1 MSLTRINN
9 NIMANNAQR
18 NLSLN
23 TERISKSMEKLSSGL
38 RINRA
43 ADDPAGIV
51 MSEALRAQVSGL
63 DVVQQNVSEAVNLV
77 KTAEGALSE
86 VNSLLRQIQDLA
98 LDSASDSTNT
108 ADTRAALQA
117 QLDSALTTIDSIA
130 ANTKYAG
137 INLLDGTVGNKITN
151 DQPGIVSNVNFV
163 TTGFATGDI
172 QIDVT
177 TAAEQAVVVGTTTY
191 TAVGDA
197 LKAAGSLYINDT
209 FIDDFTT
216 ADTVQG
222 MIDTINAKS
231 HLTGAKAVYVDNGAG
246 GVDTVKIVSN
256 EYGDATTL
264 KVVQVGQTM
273 FNNATGTVTDAGV
286 DVAATVTI
294 GTTAHVF
301 GNGEGL
307 VLEDL
312 NGNTI
317 TLSETGGAVV
327 HNLGVI
333 GELTSG
339 AASFQTG
346 LSDTEQSEIV
356 INSVSTTT
364 LGIATLDVTS
374 ATGAQAALSTIA
386 TAIDAVSTLRGQLGA
401 FQANELESQGR
412 SLATARENIAASESA
427 IRDTDF
433 GAEMAEFSTAQILV
447 QSATSF
453 LAQANSL
460 PQNVLSLIRG

>member
-9 NIMANNAQR
+9 NVMAQNAQR
-18 NLSLN
+18 NLAIN
-23 TERISKSMEKLSSGL
+23 TDRISRSMEKLSSGL

-63 DVVQQNVSEAVNLV
+63 DVVQQNVTEAVNLV

-108 ADTRAALQA
+108 VDTRAALQA
-117 QLDSALTTIDSIA
+117 QLDSALTTIDSIS

-151 DQPGIVSNVNFV
+151 AMPGNVSSFNFV
-163 TTGFATGDI
+163 TTGFTTGDI
-172 QIDVT
+172 TIDVT
-177 TAAEQAVVVGTTTY
+177 TAAEQAKVVGTTTY
-191 TAVGDA
+191 TAATDS
-197 LKAAGSLYINDT
+197 LKAAGTLYINDV

-222 MIDTINAKS
+222 MIDTINSKS

-246 GVDTVKIVSN
+246 GVDTVKIVAN
-256 EYGDATTL
+256 DYGDATTL

-286 DVAATVTI
+286 DAAATVTV
-294 GTTAHVF
+294 GGVAQTMTA
-301 GNGEGL
+301 GEGL
-307 VLEDL
+307 QLKDA
-312 NGNTI
+312 NGNEI
-317 TLSETGGAVV
+317 NLSELGGASI
-327 HNLGVI
+327 HNLGTV
-333 GELTSG
+333 GTLTSG
-339 AASFQTG
+339 SASFQTG

-356 INSVSTTT
+356 INSISTTA
-364 LGIATLDVTS
+364 LGVAGLDVTS
-374 ATGAQAALSTIA
+374 ATTAQAALTTIA
-386 TAIDAVSTLRGQLGA
+386 SAIDAVSTLRGRLGA

-412 SLATARENIAASESA
+412 SLATTRENIAASESA

-433 GAEMAEFSTAQILV
+433 GSEMAEFSTAQILV

>member
-9 NIMANNAQR
+9 NIMAQNSQR

-23 TERISKSMEKLSSGL
+23 TQRISESMEKLSSGL

-43 ADDPAGIV
+43 ADDPAGLV
-51 MSEALRAQVSGL
+51 MSESLRAQVSGL

-77 KTAEGALSE
+77 KTAEGALTE

-108 ADTRAALQA
+108 AETRAALQA
-117 QLDSALTTIDSIA
+117 QLDSALKTIDSIA

-137 INLLDGTVGNKITN
+137 INLLDGNIGNKISN
-151 DQPGIVSNVNFV
+151 EQPGLVSSVNFV
-163 TTGFATGDI
+163 TTGFTTGNI
-172 QIDVT
+172 EIDVT
-177 TAAEQAVVVGTTTY
+177 TAGEQATVMGTTTY
-191 TAVGDA
+191 TAASDT

-209 FIDDFTT
+209 FIADFTT

-231 HLTGAKAVYVDNGAG
+231 HLTGAKAVYSDNGTG
-246 GVDTVKIVSN
+246 GVDTVKIVAN

-273 FNNATGTVTDAGV
+273 FNNAAGTVTDAGV
-286 DVAATVTI
+286 DVAATVTV
-294 GTTAHVF
+294 GGVARTFTA
-301 GNGEGL
+301 GEGL
-307 VLEDL
+307 VLQDL
-312 NGNTI
+312 SGNTI
-317 TLSETGGAVV
+317 TLSETGGAFI
-327 HNLGVI
+327 HNLGTVAS
-333 GELTSG
+333 LVSG
-339 AASFQTG
+339 AASFQVG
-346 LSDTEQSEIV
+346 LTAGEQSEIV
-356 INSVSTTT
+356 INSVSSTT
-364 LGIATLDVTS
+364 LGVNGLDITS
-374 ATGAQAALSTIA
+374 AASAQAALTTIGA
-386 TAIDAVSTLRGQLGA
+386 AIDAVSA

-433 GAEMAEFSTAQILV
+433 GNEMAEFSTAQILV

-460 PQNVLSLIRG
+460 PQNILQLIKG

>member
-9 NIMANNAQR
+9 NIMAQNSQR

-23 TERISKSMEKLSSGL
+23 TQRISESMEKLSSGL

-43 ADDPAGIV
+43 ADDPAGLV
-51 MSEALRAQVSGL
+51 MSESLRAQVSGL

-77 KTAEGALSE
+77 KTAEGALTE

-108 ADTRAALQA
+108 AETRAALQA
-117 QLDSALTTIDSIA
+117 QLDSALKTIDSIA

-137 INLLDGTVGNKITN
+137 INLLDGNIGNKISN
-151 DQPGIVSNVNFV
+151 EQPGLVSSVNFV
-163 TTGFATGDI
+163 TTGFTTGNI
-172 QIDVT
+172 EIDVT
-177 TAAEQAVVVGTTTY
+177 TAGEQATVMGTTTY
-191 TAVGDA
+191 TAASDT

-209 FIDDFTT
+209 FIADFTT

-231 HLTGAKAVYVDNGAG
+231 HLTGAKAVYSDNGTG
-246 GVDTVKIVSN
+246 GVDTVKIVAN

-273 FNNATGTVTDAGV
+273 FNNAAGTVTDAGV
-286 DVAATVTI
+286 DVAATVTV
-294 GTTAHVF
+294 GGVARTFTA
-301 GNGEGL
+301 GEGL
-307 VLEDL
+307 VLQDL
-312 NGNTI
+312 SGNTI
-317 TLSETGGAVV
+317 TLSETGGAFI
-327 HNLGVI
+327 HNLGTVAS
-333 GELTSG
+333 LVSG
-339 AASFQTG
+339 AASFQVG
-346 LSDTEQSEIV
+346 LTAGEQSEIV
-356 INSVSTTT
+356 INSVSSTT
-364 LGIATLDVTS
+364 LGVNGLDITS
-374 ATGAQAALSTIA
+374 AASAQAALTTIGA
-386 TAIDAVSTLRGQLGA
+386 AIDAVSTLRGRLGA

-433 GAEMAEFSTAQILV
+433 GNEMAEFSTAQILV

-460 PQNVLSLIRG
+460 PQNILQLIKG

>member
-9 NIMANNAQR
+9 NIMAQNSQR

-23 TERISKSMEKLSSGL
+23 TQRISESMEKLSSGL

-43 ADDPAGIV
+43 ADDPAGLV
-51 MSEALRAQVSGL
+51 MSESLRAQVSGL

-108 ADTRAALQA
+108 AETRAALQA

-137 INLLDGTVGNKITN
+137 INLLDGTVGNKISN
-151 DQPGIVSNVNFV
+151 EQPGLVSAVNFV
-163 TTGFATGDI
+163 TTGFTTGDI
-172 QIDVT
+172 EIDVT
-177 TAAEQAVVVGTTTY
+177 TAAEQAVVSGTTTY
-191 TAVGDA
+191 TAVTDV
-197 LKAAGSLYINDT
+197 LKGAGSLYINDT
-209 FIDDFTT
+209 FIADFTT

-222 MIDTINAKS
+222 MIDTVNAKS
-231 HLTGAKAVYVDNGAG
+231 HLTGAKAVYVDNGTG
-246 GVDTVKIVSN
+246 GVDTVKIVAN

-264 KVVQVGQTM
+264 KVVQVGTTM
-273 FNNATGTVTDAGV
+273 FNNAAGTVTDAGV

-294 GTTAHVF
+294 GAVAHVF
-301 GNGEGL
+301 GSGEGL

-312 NGNTI
+312 DGNTI
-317 TLSETGGAVV
+317 TLSETGGATI
-327 HNLGVI
+327 HNLGTVAS
-333 GELTSG
+333 LVSG
-339 AASFQTG
+339 AASFQVG
-346 LSDTEQSEIV
+346 LSANEQSEIV
-356 INSVSTTT
+356 INSVSSTT
-364 LGIATLDVTS
+364 LGVNGLDITTAS
-374 ATGAQAALSTIA
+374 TAQAALTTISA
-386 TAIDAVSTLRGQLGA
+386 AIDAVSTLRGKLGA

-433 GAEMAEFSTAQILV
+433 GDEMAEFSTAQILV

-460 PQNVLSLIRG
+460 PQNILQLIQG

>member
-9 NIMANNAQR
+9 NIMALNAQK

-23 TERISKSMEKLSSGL
+23 TDRLSQSMAKLSSGL
-38 RINRA
+38 RINSA
-43 ADDPAGIV
+43 ADDPAGLV
-51 MSEALRAQVSGL
+51 MSETMRAQVSGL

-117 QLDSALTTIDSIA
+117 QLDSALKTIDSIS

-137 INLLDGTVGNKITN
+137 INLLDGTVGNKISN
-151 DQPGIVSNVNFV
+151 NQAGNVSGVNFV
-163 TTGFATGDI
+163 TTGFTTGDI
-172 QIDVT
+172 EIDVT
-177 TAAEQAVVVGTTTY
+177 TAAEQATVIGTTTY
-191 TAVGDA
+191 TAATDA
-197 LKAAGSLYINDT
+197 LKAAGSLYINDV
-209 FIDDFTT
+209 FIADFTT
-216 ADTVQG
+216 SDTVQG

-231 HLTGAKAVYVDNGAG
+231 DMTGAKAVYVDNGTG
-246 GVDTVKIVSN
+246 GVDTVKIVAN
-256 EYGDATTL
+256 DYGASTSL

-294 GTTAHVF
+294 GGTAHTF
-301 GNGEGL
+301 AQGEGL
-307 VLEDL
+307 QLKDAS
-312 NGNTI
+312 GNTI
-317 TLSETGGAVV
+317 NLTELGGASI
-327 HNLGVI
+327 HNLGAVA
-333 GELTSG
+333 ELVSG
-339 AASFQTG
+339 NASFQTG
-346 LSDTEQSEIV
+346 LTASEKSEIV
-356 INSVSTTT
+356 INSVSTTQ
-364 LGIATLDVTS
+364 LGISSLDISTAS
-374 ATGAQAALSTIA
+374 GAQAALTTIQSA
-386 TAIDAVSTLRGQLGA
+386 MDSVNTLRGKLGA

-412 SLATARENIAASESA
+412 SLATARENLAASEST

>member
-1 MSLTRINN
+1 
-9 NIMANNAQR
+9 MAQNAQR

-117 QLDSALTTIDSIA
+117 QLDSALKTIDSIA

-137 INLLDGTVGNKITN
+137 INLLDGNVGNKIAN
-151 DQPGIVSNVNFV
+151 DQPGIVSSVNFV
-163 TTGFATGDI
+163 TTGFTTGDI
-172 QIDVT
+172 EIDVT
-177 TAAEQAVVVGTTTY
+177 TAAEQARVTGTTTY
-191 TAVGDA
+191 TSAADT
-197 LKAAGSLYINDT
+197 LKQAGSLYINDT
-209 FIDDFTT
+209 FIADFTT

-231 HLTGAKAVYVDNGAG
+231 HLTGAKAEYVDNGAG
-246 GVDTVKIVSN
+246 GVDTVRIVSV
-256 EYGDATTL
+256 EYGASQTL
-264 KVVQVGQTM
+264 KVVQVGATM
-273 FNNATGTVTDAGV
+273 FNNAAGTVTDAGV

-294 GTTAHVF
+294 GGTAHVF
-301 GNGEGL
+301 GAGDGL
-307 VLEDL
+307 QLKDAA
-312 NGNTI
+312 GNTI
-317 TLSETGGAVV
+317 TLSDTGGAVV
-327 HNLGVI
+327 HNLGTV
-333 GELTSG
+333 GSLVSG

-346 LSDTEQSEIV
+346 LSASEQSEIV
-356 INSVSTTT
+356 INAVSTTA
-364 LGIATLDVTS
+364 LGVAGLDVTN
-374 ATGAQAALSTIA
+374 ATSAQAALATIGA
-386 TAIDAVSTLRGQLGA
+386 AIDAVSTLRGRLGA

-433 GAEMAEFSTAQILV
+433 GSEMAEFSTAQILV